1 MSQQDDDCCST
12 FDKIIWM
19 LRIQVKQSI
28 KILLKYIKKIRL
40 EHCLESPKA
49 LIEYMIDLDDI
60 YLNIEEY
67 KPNEERK
74 ILIVVDDK
82 IANMLR
88 NKKRQKILTELF
100 IEGRKLNISFVVI
113 TQSCFAVQ
121 KILEKLLHTVLLW
134 KIQISES
141 FNKSQLTIYQILN

>member
-1 MSQQDDDCCST
+1 
-12 FDKIIWM
+12 M
-19 LRIQVKQSI
+19 LRVQVKQSI
-28 KILLKYIKKIRL
+28 KILLKYIKQIRL
-40 EHCLESPKA
+40 KHCLESPKP
-49 LIEYMIDLDDI
+49 LIECMIDLDDI

-121 KILEKLLHTVLLW
+121 KILEKLLHTVLL
-134 KIQISES
+134 
-141 FNKSQLTIYQILN
+141 